1 MVSFLEIGLVMGLAT
16 LIAFLV
22 SLLNQPSILGSI
34 ITGIIVGPSLLNI
47 ISSTDT
53 IALFS
58 HMGVSLLLFLV
69 GINLS
74 PRVIKEVGFVSLTT
88 GVGQVLFTTALG
100 YGLGRL
106 FGFPSVS
113 ALYMGIGL
121 AFSSTILIMKLLS
134 DKNDTEKLY
143 GKIAI
148 GFLLVQ
154 DLIAIILL
162 MVVSSLAGGAS
173 VSYFVVTTVLK
184 GLGLLALLFVIGLY
198 VLPWVTRLM
207 ARSQEL
213 LLLFSIS
220 WAFALS
226 LLFSYTGF
234 SIEIGALLAGVT
246 LSFTPYRYEISSKLK
261 PVHDFFLVLFFV
273 LMGYQIGLDHV
284 SEFSLIM
291 ITLGI
296 SVGHLN
302 QDILTIVA
310 AVALIT
316 MTGSS
321 YLLFYSEKIYG
332 LLSPYLSVFEKKGMK
347 ADQRKKATSKDYDI
361 ILLGCDRAGHDL
373 IEIFRKMKKNFLVI
387 DYNPEIIMGLTKR
400 KINCIY
406 GDASDLELLNELKLS
421 KAKMIVSTIPD
432 YDISNTIIHVVREVN
447 KQAIIVVVSH
457 KIEEAMHFYKEG
469 ASYVI
474 LPNHLG
480 GYHTSMLIEKHG
492 LNLKNFFKEKSRHME
507 HLKKR
512 HLH

>member
-1 MVSFLEIGLVMGLAT
+1 MDSFLEIGLVIGLAT
-16 LIAFLV
+16 LISFLIRF
-22 SLLNQPSILGSI
+22 LKQPSILGYI

-74 PRVIKEVGFVSLTT
+74 PRVIKEVGFVSLVT
-88 GVGQVLFTTALG
+88 GVGQVIFTTSLG
-100 YGLGRL
+100 YGVGRL
-106 FGFPSVS
+106 FGFSPLSS
-113 ALYMGIGL
+113 LYLGL
-121 AFSSTILIMKLLS
+121 AIAFSSTILIMKLLS

-173 VSYFVVTTVLK
+173 VSYFVITTVLK

-198 VLPWVTRLM
+198 VLPSVTRLM

-273 LMGYQIGLDHV
+273 LMS
-284 SEFSLIM
+284 SERPEIA
-291 ITLGI
+291 I
-296 SVGHLN
+296 S
-302 QDILTIVA
+302 
-310 AVALIT
+310 
-316 MTGSS
+316 
-321 YLLFYSEKIYG
+321 
-332 LLSPYLSVFEKKGMK
+332 
-347 ADQRKKATSKDYDI
+347 R
-361 ILLGCDRAGHDL
+361 DL
-373 IEIFRKMKKNFLVI
+373 IESFVF
-387 DYNPEIIMGLTKR
+387 
-400 KINCIY
+400 
-406 GDASDLELLNELKLS
+406 
-421 KAKMIVSTIPD
+421 
-432 YDISNTIIHVVREVN
+432 
-447 KQAIIVVVSH
+447 
-457 KIEEAMHFYKEG
+457 
-469 ASYVI
+469 
-474 LPNHLG
+474 
-480 GYHTSMLIEKHG
+480 
-492 LNLKNFFKEKSRHME
+492 
-507 HLKKR
+507 
-512 HLH
+512 